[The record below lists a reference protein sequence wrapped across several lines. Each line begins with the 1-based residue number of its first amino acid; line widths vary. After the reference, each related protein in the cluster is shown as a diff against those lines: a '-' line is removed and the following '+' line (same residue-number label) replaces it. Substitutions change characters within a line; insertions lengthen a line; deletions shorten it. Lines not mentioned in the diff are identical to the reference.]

1 MDVYEERIDL
11 MQKRI
16 EVLESIVDIQHKLI
30 RKYEN
35 EIDTLNTGKFC
46 CLETN
51 CLNRVVQRIRSI
63 VYGK

>member
-51 CLNRVVQRIRSI
+51 CPIE
-63 VYGK
+63 